1 MSGTLTVEQSNW
13 LEGLIKP
20 SGGGK
25 GDVAKKSDAAGTRL
39 KTRQQVLN
47 GVLTE
52 IDKIKD
58 KLAQAMQ
65 AFELLDSKGKSQKL
79 LTGGLNPDEE
89 IDTRHDV
96 SGDSRIKDA
105 KVLLEI
111 GELVRVLNTQEATL
125 RDAYANPD
133 GTLSDA
139 KTDDPLFTE
148 DEIADEIWTPLVRAG
163 LFPENL
169 VKKKHSIVAK
179 TFAAA
184 QEEYNQRLEAFKESG
199 GSTSGTA
206 DDLGLGAEILT
217 SVAKMAKGALE
228 LESFPKEIHGVSR
241 DTIKNGIEVIA
252 ASGAILTVA
261 QGALSSDAGTMLE
274 GAQKGVKLAIGAA
287 GLAEPTQKLLEKAF
301 ESAVHGGKF
310 GYNMVQKKPDEAI
323 ASFADALAGSLETV
337 GHYYDDDSYKTLAS
351 RVKGS
356 IKTLGA
362 TKKMYDAIGK
372 GETDVVKAITDFA
385 KEAGDFVAGEI
396 KSGIETEDRL
406 RREREL
412 KQITDELDSRVKAAQ
427 LQIEQ
432 LTGACLSAA
441 KVKDDLDQV
450 MNSTQVTLAVQVSRQ
465 VATKWQALLC
475 SAAKGQDPGG
485 IAGEIN
491 TLLQE
496 AVKAIK
502 DLDKLRE
509 EIRKG
514 AAEVKAKTEEG
525 SSKPKGEDDDDEDE
539 DDDDGDNGDDEA
551 DEERPDKEKAILA
564 QLSEARSAM
573 TPEVALITDVEAKAR
588 LEAMQ
593 KDAEEFA
600 RLLGNDFA
608 AAVNETDNAVQ
619 QARLAVSKLA
629 PLIEK
634 LKKDKAYL
642 KLADTLASVSLA
654 VGKAMFETLNPAG
667 SVVTPA
673 ASFKECATNIYSA
686 INHMTELAKWE
697 ESMADSRNAGASALV
712 AAEFHRAGLEKKYRN
727 ADWINGAIKAVETI
741 GAALKATGIAAPLGT
756 SIAGGTK
763 AVGETAKLVTKFYNA
778 QELKQAWADY
788 QAAMLDPE
796 DRKKVRQALRSNAT
810 LAKYALAWAA
820 VTARDPLAR
829 DAMRKIG
836 LSDAVLSDKD
846 TNAQAVVE
854 YMETMFTEDP
864 VVLRTVPESPD
875 WWPGKPM
882 LTSRNWMKFL
892 KAAEETDAGLQG
904 QSAILI
910 TQLLVRMEKL
920 MPAALATPIDE
931 KAVKA
936 ARAAL
941 DELIDGLRDYE
952 PLDSDDNPAKSMRD
966 YANVLQA
973 QAELRRRSL
982 PALQE
987 VTA

>member
-39 KTRQQVLN
+39 KTRQQVLD
-47 GVLTE
+47 GVLNE
-52 IDKIKD
+52 IDTIKG
-58 KLAQAMQ
+58 KLAPAMQ
-65 AFELLDSKGKSQKL
+65 AYELIDNKGKSQKL
-79 LTGGLNPDEE
+79 LTSELNPDDE
-89 IDTRHDV
+89 IDTRHDAR
-96 SGDSRIKDA
+96 GDSRIKDE

-111 GELVRVLNTQEATL
+111 GKLVRVLNAQEATL
-125 RDAYANPD
+125 RDSYANPD

-139 KTDDPLFTE
+139 MTDDPLFTE

-169 VKKKHSIVAK
+169 VKKKHSEVAK
-179 TFAAA
+179 MFAAA
-184 QEEYNQRLEAFKESG
+184 QEEYNQRLEAFRESG
-199 GSTSGTA
+199 GSTSTTA
-206 DDLGLGAEILT
+206 DNLGLGAEIAT
-217 SVAKMAKGALE
+217 SVGKIATGVLE
-228 LESFPKEIHGVSR
+228 LESFPKEIQGVSR

-252 ASGAILTVA
+252 ATGEILTVA
-261 QGALSSDAGTMLE
+261 QKSLSRDGGTVLAA
-274 GAQKGVKLAIGAA
+274 AQKGVKLAIAAA

-310 GYNMVQKKPDEAI
+310 VSNIVQKKTDEAI
-323 ASFADALAGSLETV
+323 GSLADALAGSLETV
-337 GHYYDDDSYKTLAS
+337 GSYYNDDSYKILAG

-362 TKKMYDAIGK
+362 TKKVYDAIDT
-372 GETDVVKAITDFA
+372 GETDVVEAITELA
-385 KEAGDFVAGEI
+385 KEAGDLVAGEI
-396 KSGIETEDRL
+396 KGSIETEDRL

-412 KQITDELDSRVKAAQ
+412 KQITDELDSKVKAAQ

-441 KVKDDLDQV
+441 KVKDDLDEV
-450 MNSTQVTLAVQVSRQ
+450 VNSTQVTLAVQVSQ
-465 VATKWQALLC
+465 QLATKWQALLC

-485 IAGEIN
+485 TAREMN

-496 AVKAIK
+496 AAKKIK
-502 DLDKLRE
+502 DLDQLRE

-514 AAEVKAKTEEG
+514 AGEVKAKTEEG
-525 SSKPKGEDDDDEDE
+525 ASKPEGGDDGDEDE
-539 DDDDGDNGDDEA
+539 DDDDGNGE
-551 DEERPDKEKAILA
+551 DEEERSDKEKEILG
-564 QLSEARSAM
+564 QLSEARNAM
-573 TPEVALITDVEAKAR
+573 TPEVALLTDAEAKAR

-608 AAVNETDNAVQ
+608 AAVNETDNSVQ

-667 SVVTPA
+667 SFVTPA

-741 GAALKATGIAAPLGT
+741 GAALKVSGIAAPLGT
-756 SIAGGTK
+756 SIVGGTK

-778 QELKQAWADY
+778 QELKKAWEDY
-788 QAAMLDPE
+788 EAATLDPE

-836 LSDAVLSDKD
+836 LSDAVLADKD

-854 YMETMFTEDP
+854 YMETMFAEDP
-864 VVLRTVPESPD
+864 VVLRTVPNPHD

-892 KAAEETDAGLQG
+892 KAAEETDKGLQG

-920 MPAALATPIDE
+920 MPAALTTPIDE
-931 KAVKA
+931 GAVKA
-936 ARAAL
+936 ARAAV
-941 DELIDGLRDYE
+941 DELIDGLRDYV
-952 PLDSDDNPAKSMRD
+952 PLDSDDDSAKGMRD
-966 YANVLQA
+966 YADVLQA

-982 PALQE
+982 PAVQE
-987 VTA
+987 VTV